1 MATSAWREFRPRVRV
16 RSGPERLPHHFT
28 PCFGIQLMKT
38 TSAVLA
44 CLPLMLSMIHP
55 CAAAE
60 EPAPANVAASG
71 PEATEVSV
79 QPPMSFETPDA
90 AVIAL
95 IEAAASE
102 DRGALLEVL
111 GSDLDE
117 LVSGDPVAD
126 ALDRRRFV
134 ELSQEAAQLEDETD
148 DSAILVIGPEDWPFP
163 IPLAKDDRGWFFD
176 TRAGLEELLDR
187 RIGLN
192 ELHAIATARAF
203 VDAQLEY
210 AAADP
215 DGDGAR
221 AYAGRFWSTEGKRD
235 GLYWPTNESEP
246 ESPMGPLVDDAV
258 EEGYEVREDGE
269 GRRPYHGYY
278 FKILTAQGP
287 SGPGGAKSYLKD
299 GRLADGF
306 GLLAWP
312 ASYGNSGIMSFQ
324 VNQRG
329 MVYQAD
335 LGEDTAAVA
344 EAIDAYDPGEDW
356 EPVVD

>member
-1 MATSAWREFRPRVRV
+1 
-16 RSGPERLPHHFT
+16 
-28 PCFGIQLMKT
+28 MKT
-38 TSAVLA
+38 TSALLA
-44 CLPLMLSMIHP
+44 CLPLVLVMTHSR
-55 CAAAE
+55 AAVE
-60 EPAPANVAASG
+60 EMTPATDSAPG

-90 AVIAL
+90 AVMAL
-95 IEAAASE
+95 IDAAASE
-102 DRGALLEVL
+102 DRDALFAVL
-111 GSDLDE
+111 GSDLDA

-163 IPLAKDDRGWFFD
+163 IPLAKDDRGWSFD
-176 TRAGLEELLDR
+176 TQAGLEELLDR

-192 ELHAIATARAF
+192 ELHAVATARAF
-203 VDAQLEY
+203 VDAQVEY

-215 DGDGAR
+215 DGDGVR
-221 AYAGRFWSTEGKRD
+221 AYAGRFWSTEGTRD
-235 GLYWPTNESEP
+235 GLYWPTNEGEP

-258 EEGYEVREDGE
+258 EEGYEVGDDGE

-287 SGPGGAKSYLKD
+287 SAPGGAKSYLECGK
-299 GRLADGF
+299 LANGF

-329 MVYQAD
+329 MVYQAN

-344 EAIDAYDPGEDW
+344 ETIDAYDPGADW
-356 EPVVD
+356 VPVVD